1 MNYTMHKIDNS
12 RMQNGCDIL
21 ARMQSDAHSMMTWP
35 DSRHGFDAHDNEKT
49 RSDIS
54 RHACTKAMP

>member
-21 ARMQSDAHSMMTWP
+21 ARMQSDAHSMLTWP
-35 DSRHGFDAHDNEKT
+35 DSRHGFDAHDI
-49 RSDIS
+49 R
-54 RHACTKAMP
+54 